1 MTNSSVP
8 AASVSDELRRYP
20 SNRLRSPLDVTRA
33 VAVVEPG
40 TEHGTPP
47 PLGDAAPVHTAGGF
61 EGLVS
66 HDLTVGFVLLSL
78 VLALFWG
85 AAHALEP
92 GHGKA
97 IVAGYLVG
105 TKGRPRDA
113 VALGAI
119 VTASHTVGVFA
130 FGLVTLGLSQYIV
143 PEELYPWLSLAAG
156 LLVVSVGVGVLR
168 SRLHE
173 LVHRY
178 LPTTSTT
185 TTTRTSAACSASASP
200 AGSSRARPRSS
211 SCSPRSRSTG
221 SGTGSS

>member
-1 MTNSSVP
+1 
-8 AASVSDELRRYP
+8 
-20 SNRLRSPLDVTRA
+20 
-33 VAVVEPG
+33 
-40 TEHGTPP
+40 
-47 PLGDAAPVHTAGGF
+47 
-61 EGLVS
+61 
-66 HDLTVGFVLLSL
+66 
-78 VLALFWG
+78 
-85 AAHALEP
+85 HALEP

-119 VTASHTVGVFA
+119 VTVSHTLGVFA
-130 FGLVTLGLSQYIV
+130 FGLVTLGLSQYVV

-178 LPTTSTT
+178 LPDHEHGPSH
-185 TTTRTSAACSASASP
+185 P
-200 AGSSRARPRSS
+200 AGAGPLRA
-211 SCSPRSRSTG
+211 
-221 SGTGSS
+221 GTP